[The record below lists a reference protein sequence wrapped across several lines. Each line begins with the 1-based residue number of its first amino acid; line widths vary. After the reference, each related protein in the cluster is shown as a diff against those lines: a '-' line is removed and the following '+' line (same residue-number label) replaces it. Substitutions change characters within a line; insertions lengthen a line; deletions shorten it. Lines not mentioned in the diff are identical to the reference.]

1 MAKTSACFIPP
12 IYQGQTVEVSYKD
25 PTANVDDAKALQDT
39 TGNDVADFSETVN
52 NNGSQ
57 VIDPSIDRTAPEL
70 DNAVVNANG
79 QVILTFNE
87 ALDAGNPPT
96 ASDFTVKING
106 IDRIPDSVQINGK
119 DVSLSFIPP
128 IYQGQTV
135 EVSYK
140 DPTANVD
147 DAKALQDTTG
157 NDVADFSETVNNNG
171 SQVIDP
177 SIDRTAPEL
186 DNAVV
191 NANGQV
197 ILTFN
202 EALDAGNPPTASD
215 FTVKINGIDRIPDS
229 VQINGKDVSLSFIP
243 PIYQGQTVEVS
254 YKDPTAMLM
263 MQKPYKIRQVTML
276 PTSAKRSITMDLK

>member
-1 MAKTSACFIPP
+1 MSSPTSAKRSS
-12 IYQGQTVEVSYKD
+12 TMD
-25 PTANVDDAKALQDT
+25 LA
-39 TGNDVADFSETVN
+39 
-52 NNGSQ
+52 
-57 VIDPSIDRTAPEL
+57 IDPSIDRTAPEL

-87 ALDAGNPPT
+87 ALDAGNPPV

-197 ILTFN
+197 ISPLTKH
-202 EALDAGNPPTASD
+202 S
-215 FTVKINGIDRIPDS
+215 
-229 VQINGKDVSLSFIP
+229 
-243 PIYQGQTVEVS
+243 
-254 YKDPTAMLM
+254 
-263 MQKPYKIRQVTML
+263 MQATHL
-276 PTSAKRSITMDLK
+276 